1 MNIPNIDDFPSTIH
15 DMHLLREADARF
27 SLCGLRTGGTV
38 DPLRVTDDPAAVTCR
53 ECKRRQAEGVWQQ

>member
-1 MNIPNIDDFPSTIH
+1 MHIDDYPSTIH
-15 DMHLLREADARF
+15 DMHRLMWDDARF

-53 ECKRRQAEGVWQQ
+53 ECKRRQVEGR